1 MSRRAVHG
9 MRIIRLVTSYCNFI
23 VPARSAAA
31 YIHCMHPNTMM
42 FISFGG
48 IRDAPF
54 VWLVFR
60 NGRSIYSLTSD
71 ALLTKPLRG
80 KNQEIRNNITDG
92 GTIVKDLSVFISG
105 DSFVN
110 LVSAVAEGF
119 KSEVGGVLFGDLYKR
134 SSKVVIRHA
143 IPLQTT
149 KRKPSEVHYHHR
161 RTKRVKGMWDELTPY
176 WYIGCFHSHPEYGK
190 KRYSPDPSEE
200 DIKSMKADDIDLI
213 VSIYTASR
221 RGKLGYVRR
230 LKRISGAVGKYHVEV
245 AAWHCVGRKD
255 VREIEIWCPYI
266 EIINLSYELGIVR
279 HPGQLFGKDSIVP
292 IRLLRTLG
300 RLARNYENQV
310 FRSPDQYYSGLRPI
324 KKKLK
329 GIKRWIDRNN

>member
-1 MSRRAVHG
+1 M
-9 MRIIRLVTSYCNFI
+9 
-23 VPARSAAA
+23 
-31 YIHCMHPNTMM
+31 
-42 FISFGG
+42 
-48 IRDAPF
+48 
-54 VWLVFR
+54 
-60 NGRSIYSLTSD
+60 
-71 ALLTKPLRG
+71 G

-92 GTIVKDLSVFISG
+92 GTNVKDLSVFISG

-119 KSEVGGVLFGDLYKR
+119 KSEVGGVLFGDLYKHSR
-134 SSKVVIRHA
+134 KVVIRHA

-149 KRKPSEVHYHHR
+149 KRTPSEVHYHHH

-200 DIKSMKADDIDLI
+200 DIESMKADDIDLI

-221 RGKLGYVRR
+221 RGKLGYVHR

-245 AAWHCVGRKD
+245 AAWHCVGRKE

-300 RLARNYENQV
+300 RLAREYENQV
-310 FRSPDQYYSGLRPI
+310 FRSPDQYYSGLLPI

-329 GIKRWIDRNN
+329 GIKRWIDTNN